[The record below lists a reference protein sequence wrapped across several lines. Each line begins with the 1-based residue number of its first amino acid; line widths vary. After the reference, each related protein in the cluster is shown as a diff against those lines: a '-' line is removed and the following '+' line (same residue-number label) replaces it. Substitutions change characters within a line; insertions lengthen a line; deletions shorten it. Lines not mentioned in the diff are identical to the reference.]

1 MCDREY
7 RCVGIEARSA
17 GGSLGGGGP
26 EGERVAN
33 GAVCNILCS
42 DAGTEE
48 SIGKETF
55 RDTIGLHGTG
65 WRVLGIGE
73 RE

>member
-1 MCDREY
+1 MCDRGY
-7 RCVGIEARSA
+7 RCIGIEARSA